1 MFNNN
6 IKLSVIDCQYFFN
19 EKKKTVTCKMFYKLK
34 MDKSIESAFRF
45 LTGKY
50 PHCPQCVITTAYL
63 AKGDTFDKKK
73 GTQVARA
80 KAESMAY
87 KEMVLLMNSLRDIL
101 NNIEMGIIEF
111 GFKAYDTI
119 NHNKEYLKTF

>member
-6 IKLSVIDCQYFFN
+6 IKLSVIDCQYFIN
-19 EKKKTVTCKMFYKLK
+19 EKKKTVTCKMFYALK
-34 MDKSIESAFRF
+34 MDVSMENVFACLLKE
-45 LTGKY
+45 Y
-50 PHCPQCVITTAYL
+50 PYCAQAVVATAYL
-63 AKGDTFDKKK
+63 ADGDTFDKKK
-73 GTQVARA
+73 GMQVARA

-87 KEMVLLMNSLRDIL
+87 KEMVPLMSNLRDIL
-101 NNIEMGIIEF
+101 NNIEMGITEF

>member
-19 EKKKTVTCKMFYKLK
+19 KKKKTVTCKMIYKLK
-34 MDKSIESAFRF
+34 MDKSIENAFRF

-63 AKGDTFDKKK
+63 ANGDTFDEKK

-87 KEMVLLMNSLRDIL
+87 KEMVLLMDSLRDIL
-101 NNIEMGIIEF
+101 NNIEIGLSEF
-111 GFKAYDTI
+111 GFKASDI
-119 NHNKEYLKTF
+119 ISHNKEYLKTF

>member
-6 IKLSVIDCQYFFN
+6 IKLSVVGRQYFFN
-19 EKKKTVTCKMFYKLK
+19 KKKKTVTCKMSYKLK
-34 MDKSIESAFRF
+34 MDKSIENAFTYLMKRNPC
-45 LTGKY
+45 LT
-50 PHCPQCVITTAYL
+50 QTVSSTAYL
-63 AKGDTFDKKK
+63 ADGDTFDKKK
-73 GTQVARA
+73 GMQVARA

-111 GFKAYDTI
+111 GFKVYDTI